1 MLHVAVAYAEP
12 HQQAWLTIEVP
23 EGCTVRNAI
32 SASGILERFPHIDL
46 ERQKIGI
53 FGKIATLDTTLKE
66 GDRIEIYRT
75 ITADPRKVP
84 RRASK
89 GEADTA

>member
-12 HQQAWLTIEVP
+12 NQQAWLTIEVP

-32 SASGILERFPHIDL
+32 TASGILERFPHIDL

-53 FGKIATLDTTLKE
+53 FGKVTTLDYTLNE
-66 GDRIEIYRT
+66 GDRIEIYRP
-75 ITADPRKVP
+75 ITCDPKQVP
-84 RRASK
+84 RRADKS
-89 GEADTA
+89 E